1 MIKSHKISIA
11 KKNKDTPNF
20 DKKLSIKKIENLEK
34 HFRRP

>member
-11 KKNKDTPNF
+11 KKKDTPNF